1 MQGPFPTDLRANRF
15 TDVEHGG
22 IVTLAFANG
31 HAAVEGGVVKRATHG
46 FHGGA
51 VGCIFVA
58 KTTPFSAGQR
68 RHVDGFEQV
77 GPDVADAHGPRTK
90 EG

>member
-1 MQGPFPTDLRANRF
+1 MEGPFATDLGANRL

-22 IVTLAFANG
+22 IVALAFADG
-31 HAAVEGGVVKRATHG
+31 HAAVEGGVVKGATHR

-51 VGCIFVA
+51 VGCILVA
-58 KTTPFSAGQR
+58 KATPLSAGQR
-68 RHVDGFEQV
+68 RHIDGFEQV